1 MIHLAAEMT
10 GTFRELSPEMYQV
23 IEEIT
28 RRGND
33 AEIKKRKDG
42 TYDVFELER
51 RKRKPRVI
59 TNETI

>member
-1 MIHLAAEMT
+1 MT
-10 GTFRELSPEMYQV
+10 GTFRELSPEMYRV

-51 RKRKPRVI
+51 RKRKPRATV
-59 TNETI
+59 NETI